1 MALKRERDWKHWTN
15 TVMTGP
21 WVNHIINVITITFGL
36 DLFVYHI
43 ITNVILIT
51 LGLDLF
57 VCLFV
62 NHIITHV
69 ITITQ

>member
-1 MALKRERDWKHWTN
+1 
-15 TVMTGP
+15 MTGP

-51 LGLDLF
+51 FGLD
-57 VCLFV
+57 LFV

>member
-1 MALKRERDWKHWTN
+1 
-15 TVMTGP
+15 MTGP

-36 DLFVYHI
+36 DLYHI

-51 LGLDLF
+51 FDLDLF

-62 NHIITHV
+62 NHIITIV